1 MTFFRAC
8 DTRTLLL
15 LWWTLVPYWSR
26 AIAVWLLLRLPLAT
40 LFVGPRALASRL
52 KVSLQLVGVY
62 VAVLVSRRLI
72 LQAILCAFLLELTL
86 GKVTLRR
93 RALFVVMLKWQ
104 LVR

>member
-1 MTFFRAC
+1 MW
-8 DTRTLLL
+8 LLL
-15 LWWTLVPYWSR
+15 LRS
-26 AIAVWLLLRLPLAT
+26 ALAT
-40 LFVGPRALASRL
+40 LRLGPSALASRL
-52 KVSLQLVGVY
+52 NVSLQLVGVY

-72 LQAILCAFLLELTL
+72 LQAILCALLLVLTL